1 MNNIVKYLVIAFV
14 LFFVV
19 TQPDSAASIISKGID
34 GLESIGNGVSDFV
47 TQTAL

>member
-1 MNNIVKYLVIAFV
+1 MNNIVKYLIIAFV

-19 TQPDSAASIISKGID
+19 TQPDNAASIISKGIG
-34 GLESIGNGVSDFV
+34 GLQSIGNGVSDFV

>member
-1 MNNIVKYLVIAFV
+1 MNNIVKYLLIAFV

-19 TQPDSAASIISKGID
+19 TQPDSAANMIHRGID
-34 GLESIGNGVSDFV
+34 GLQSIGNGVSNFV

>member
-1 MNNIVKYLVIAFV
+1 MDKIVRYLIIAF
-14 LFFVV
+14 LIFFVV